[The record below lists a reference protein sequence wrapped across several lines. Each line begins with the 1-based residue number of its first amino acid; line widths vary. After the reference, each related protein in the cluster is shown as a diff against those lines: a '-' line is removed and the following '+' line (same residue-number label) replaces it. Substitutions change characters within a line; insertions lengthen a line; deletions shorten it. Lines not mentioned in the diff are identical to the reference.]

1 MPVQTSHDGIE
12 EMYKMIRGASDVLS
26 AEPVIDV
33 RGTWY
38 AFLEVFTR
46 SRLKATGEERGMEM
60 VLVLPVTTGP
70 GITGELAWTKLPR
83 EFLGRDLQVAEPRE
97 PIDMRRL
104 LLALHD
110 EYLDALR
117 AHDAAGMT
125 KVFSSSCYCAVRDYV
140 EDTGSLAALDDLAGL
155 QSHYEAFFQRF
166 EVQSVEVLERV
177 VQDWYV
183 FAEVRLEVLERS
195 GDDAGTR
202 YAFHTA
208 SLFAPG
214 KEDKFIVQIGHGS
227 DLA

>member
-1 MPVQTSHDGIE
+1 
-12 EMYKMIRGASDVLS
+12 
-26 AEPVIDV
+26 
-33 RGTWY
+33 
-38 AFLEVFTR
+38 
-46 SRLKATGEERGMEM
+46 
-60 VLVLPVTTGP
+60 
-70 GITGELAWTKLPR
+70 
-83 EFLGRDLQVAEPRE
+83 
-97 PIDMRRL
+97 
-104 LLALHD
+104 
-110 EYLDALR
+110 
-117 AHDAAGMT
+117 MT